1 MKMKPQPVK
10 QAPQRVVLASA
21 IRELV
26 EVTARVLAVLQTN
39 AVASDDE
46 KKEVEESLESATAV
60 MREVL
65 SRSAMLTE
73 DVSLWKLSDIEMG
86 TKWER
91 QGQDIE
97 YIVELATVALGR
109 LRNKGHI
116 TQREYLTLYRFWLQV
131 VVQHEAL
138 YDRWTKATNT
148 NRLGGGSV

>member
-10 QAPQRVVLASA
+10 KVPQRVVLEAV
-21 IRELV
+21 IQELV
-26 EVTARVLAVLQTN
+26 AVTMKVGAVMETSS
-39 AVASDDE
+39 VASDDE
-46 KKEVEESLESATAV
+46 KEAVEKGLETATAV

-65 SRSAMLTE
+65 SRSQVLKE
-73 DVSLWKLSDIEMG
+73 DVSLWKLSDIETG

-97 YIVELATVALGR
+97 WMVEMASVMLGR

-116 TQREYLTLYRFWLQV
+116 DQRTYNTLYRFWLQV

-138 YDRWTKATNT
+138 YNRWNRATNT
-148 NRLGGGSV
+148 